1 MGFGIKG
8 GFGFLGGWA
17 FQTTENFNSI
27 PGLVAYWDSLFR
39 ITTVG
44 GDVRLIGDG
53 SGNNLNLS
61 KNISSTLTTS
71 YSGGIITQNN
81 LTAGLRSQ
89 FTNTQAN
96 LNFLENGS
104 NFGIFGCNKIKFGTQ
119 SSNIEVRAIAS
130 TSQGIGGGSRT
141 IWTSQNRSLRF
152 QVTQELGSSLLSV
165 ETANNTIPD
174 DEKFTWGVVRRAVSC
189 TNNFQL
195 FINNAVTNRTNANF
209 QYPTQVRNVFN
220 YNLLTN
226 TLDHRIDSG
235 FAVVYNWTGFT
246 EAQVNGFVN
255 RLRVLV
261 EQRRNLYDM

>member
-8 GFGFLGGWA
+8 GFSFLGGWA
-17 FQTTENFNSI
+17 FQTAENFSSI

-89 FTNTQAN
+89 FTNNQAN

-104 NFGIFGCNKIKFGTQ
+104 NFAIFGCNKIKFGAQ
-119 SSNIEVRAIAS
+119 SNNLEVRAIAGN
-130 TSQGIGGGSRT
+130 SQGAGGGSRA

-152 QVTQELGSSLLSV
+152 QVIQETGANLFVV

-174 DEKFTWGVVRRAVSC
+174 DEKFTWGVVRRSVSG

-195 FINNAVTNRTNANF
+195 FVKNAVTNRTNANF
-209 QYPTQVRNVFN
+209 QNPSQVRNVVN

-235 FAVVYNWTGFT
+235 FSVIYNWDGFT
-246 EAQVNGFVN
+246 EAQVNGFTD
-255 RLRVLV
+255 RLRILV
-261 EQRRNLYDM
+261 EQRSNLYDM